1 MGRGRGFVWLT
12 CCVAMLG
19 VPTVASAG
27 EVGAAPAAGSTFRAT
42 AKLATVELT
51 ALAPDAKGRIQ
62 LRGTVAVECGTKRLS
77 AGLEDVISGRVARDG
92 TFDIDTKVIGPA
104 EGIQTRGTVRLRGA
118 FTDTGATATI
128 SYDLTETNDEDE
140 VIDECSRGPISLDVV
155 AGPVDPGVAL
165 VAAAIPTVK
174 ASDRHYQGAV
184 ATSSSHVFVAIR
196 KSEFDPGRLTTVLL
210 RIDPTSNEIERR
222 RTVGHDLWALAT
234 VGDDL
239 FGIDANGGTVVP
251 IDTDTLRA
259 EAPVEVAR
267 ATESSQPNR
276 SDTPLWPSA
285 VAVDG
290 ALWLSASRD
299 REIVRF
305 DPSTATVAGRISVE
319 RHPTALAAG
328 PAGLYAATYGETVD
342 FENDGAVIRIDP
354 ATMSVAATAAG
365 FTSLDTVV
373 ADDAQVVA
381 ANQDPDSSRI
391 VQLDP
396 VTLGVVLTREGS
408 HPSLVVAAPPGIWGY
423 DGPGTIVA
431 LDRGLA
437 DVAAVIEVDLGT
449 VTVAAPGFD
458 AIWVYDETLRLVYRI
473 ATF

>member
-1 MGRGRGFVWLT
+1 MGRGRGFVWAT

-27 EVGAAPAAGSTFRAT
+27 ELGAAPAAGSTFRAAT
-42 AKLATVELT
+42 KLATVELT
-51 ALAPDAKGRIQ
+51 ALAPDAKGGIQ

-92 TFDIDTKVIGPA
+92 TYDIDAEVIGPA

-118 FTDTGATATI
+118 FTDVGATVKL
-128 SYDLTETNDEDE
+128 SYELTETNDEDE
-140 VIDECSRGPISLDVV
+140 VIDECSRGPIPLDLA

-165 VAAAIPTVK
+165 VEAAIPTVK
-174 ASDRHYQGAV
+174 PSDRHYQGVV
-184 ATSSSHVFVAIR
+184 ATSSTHVFVAIR
-196 KSEFDPGRLTTVLL
+196 TSEFDPDRLTTVLL
-210 RIDPTSNEIERR
+210 RIDPTSNEVEKR
-222 RTVGHDLWALAT
+222 RTINHDLWALAT
-234 VGDDL
+234 VDDDL
-239 FGIDANGGTVVP
+239 FGIDANGGAVVP
-251 IDTDTLRA
+251 IDTETLRVRKS
-259 EAPVEVAR
+259 VEIAR
-267 ATESSQPNR
+267 AVESTQLDR

-285 VAVDG
+285 VEVDG
-290 ALWLSASRD
+290 SLWLSASRD

-305 DPSTATVAGRISVE
+305 DPSTGTVEERIPLE
-319 RHPTALAAG
+319 RNPTDLAAG
-328 PAGLYAATYGETVD
+328 PAGVYAATYGETVD

-354 ATMSVAATAAG
+354 STMSVAATAAG

-396 VTLGVVLTREGS
+396 VTLEVVVTRDGS
-408 HPSLVVAAPPGIWGY
+408 HPSLVVAAPPGVWGY
-423 DGPGTIVA
+423 DSSGTIVA
-431 LDRGLA
+431 LDRALT
-437 DVAAVIEVDLGT
+437 DSAAVIEVDIGT
-449 VTVAAPGFD
+449 VTGAAPGFD
-458 AIWVYDETLRLVYRI
+458 AIWIYDETLRLVYRI